1 MQTPTLWP
9 SLPTT
14 LEHSLLLSSEGEK
27 LLLAFAESL
36 LEAGENELTGNEYAK
51 QLLHS
56 ALYRLCP
63 RVPETDEDGNYI
75 KGAKK

>member
-1 MQTPTLWP
+1 MATKF
-9 SLPTT
+9 
-14 LEHSLLLSSEGEK
+14 EFYLSDEDTDRLFFSKE
-27 LLLAFAESL
+27 
-36 LEAGENELTGNEYAK
+36 EAGENELTGNEYAK

-63 RVPETDEDGNYI
+63 RVPETDEDGNGNYI

>member
-36 LEAGENELTGNEYAK
+36 LEAGGNELAPDLFPTFSGF
-51 QLLHS
+51 LLS
-56 ALYRLCP
+56 A
-63 RVPETDEDGNYI
+63 
-75 KGAKK
+75 